1 MKMTTGTFR
10 ASVQYNDWKGT
21 SAADDAD
28 QNDSSEWL
36 KENGHIEDGEFLLG
50 VKMFSGENHGT
61 HEDPVFV
68 EFLIATPGDYD
79 NVKTMIES
87 STGPIEVRSVR
98 VEMGLTDFFGLFK
111 RFDVTLSR
119 DNMLEGLEYHYYD

>member
-1 MKMTTGTFR
+1 MTTGTFR

-28 QNDSSEWL
+28 KNDASDWL
-36 KENGHIEDGEFLLG
+36 KVNGHIEDGEFLLG
-50 VKMFSGENHGT
+50 IKMFAGENHGR
-61 HEDPVFV
+61 HEDPVYV

-79 NVKTMIES
+79 NVKSMIEAS
-87 STGPIEVRSVR
+87 AGPIEVRSVR
-98 VEMGLTDFFGLFK
+98 VDMALTTFFGLFK

-119 DNMLEGLEYHYYD
+119 DKILEDHDYHYSD

>member
-1 MKMTTGTFR
+1 MTTDSFR
-10 ASVQYNDWKGT
+10 ASVQYNDRKGT

-28 QNDSSEWL
+28 KNGASEWL

-50 VKMFSGENHGT
+50 IKMFAGENHGK
-61 HEDPVFV
+61 HKDPVFV
-68 EFLIATPGDYD
+68 EFLIATPGDYE
-79 NVKTMIES
+79 NIKSMIES
-87 STGPIEVRSVR
+87 STGPIEVRSVKAQMNL
-98 VEMGLTDFFGLFK
+98 VDFFGLFK